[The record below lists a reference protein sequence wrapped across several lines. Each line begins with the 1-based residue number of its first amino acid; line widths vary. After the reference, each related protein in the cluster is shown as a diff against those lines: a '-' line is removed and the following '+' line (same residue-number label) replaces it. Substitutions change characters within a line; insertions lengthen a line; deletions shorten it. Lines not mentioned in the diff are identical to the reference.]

1 MSVKHKINFSEKYL
15 KEWIP
20 TGMQSGQPLHSERGN
35 LEKQGPRRTF
45 CLLLSII
52 LIHVNHKSTTM
63 TLIFVYNTDSN
74 PISSLIDLG
83 RKILSPET
91 YDCSLCKLTHGPF
104 TEIEAWKAFRISIGV
119 PVEFLH
125 RDEFEKKYERNFR
138 YPVILKKNVDFEV
151 LLPKEEIDGLDDL
164 DALIAAVKKHLPS
177 KE

>member
-1 MSVKHKINFSEKYL
+1 
-15 KEWIP
+15 
-20 TGMQSGQPLHSERGN
+20 
-35 LEKQGPRRTF
+35 
-45 CLLLSII
+45 
-52 LIHVNHKSTTM
+52 M

-125 RDEFEKKYERNFR
+125 RDEFEKKYNQHFE
-138 YPVILKKNVDFEV
+138 YPVILRKNDNFEV
-151 LLPKEEIDGLDDL
+151 LMQKKEIDELPDL
-164 DALIAAVKKHLPS
+164 DALIAAVKKHLPA